1 MSLLEGVGGG
11 GGVAVAVAFALLKII
26 LSTPNGFSP

>member
-1 MSLLEGVGGG
+1 MSLLEGVGG